1 MNVDSIESI
10 MRLSFQMNAM
20 VNNAS
25 GNFPLPLNASAEQH
39 AEACRSQ
46 LYIIRSELRELLM
59 ALRAGDSV
67 EALREIR
74 DGVADVIVT
83 ADGLRHRLCLGSQ
96 PDAIAYSVTRSETIS
111 SEMAGC
117 LHTFNVNF
125 SKLVGADAIDEET
138 LELLPASSTCAYE
151 CGDATSY
158 LNALVLVTS
167 CYSIAFQVA
176 HRFGIPVI
184 EDQVA
189 VFRSNMSKFD
199 TDFETAQKTIEKYRN
214 LGIAVHIEEVRSMNG
229 LSLDT
234 FYIVKSSQDQDVGGK
249 DYPKGKFLKSINFQE
264 PVFGNLSRY

>member
-1 MNVDSIESI
+1 MNVDSIEST

-46 LYIIRSELRELLM
+46 LYIIRSELRELLV
-59 ALRAGDSV
+59 ALRAGEDS
-67 EALREIR
+67 LLEIR

-83 ADGLRHRLCLGSQ
+83 ADGLRHRLCIGAQ
-96 PDAIAYSVTRSETIS
+96 PDVVGQAVVKFESDFAELDRSLQS
-111 SEMAGC
+111 
-117 LHTFNVNF
+117 FNENF
-125 SKLVGADAIDEET
+125 HKLVGVQAIDYET
-138 LELLPASSTCAYE
+138 LELLPTSSTCTYVD
-151 CGDATSY
+151 GDAISY
-158 LNALVLVTS
+158 LHGLDLVTS

-176 HRFGIPVI
+176 ALEGIPVI

-214 LGIAVHIEEVRSMNG
+214 MGIAVHIEEVRSMNG
-229 LSLDT
+229 LDLCT
-234 FYIVKSSQDQDVGGK
+234 FYIVKSSKDQDVGGK